1 MVPYRLAA
9 KAPREFPLIRNI
21 RRNLMTIDQ
30 RVEEGA
36 IYQMLTYASCSPE
49 GLREGGLAA
58 IRARA
63 WTWSWNESRVMGSYR
78 RGDVW
83 NMFKT
88 SQAGYD
94 MILYD
99 DNVDLSIHS
108 VDV

>member
-21 RRNLMTIDQ
+21 RRNLTTIDK

-36 IYQMLTYASCSPE
+36 IYQMLPPE
-49 GLREGGLAA
+49 GFREGGLAA

-63 WTWSWNESRVMGSYR
+63 WTWSWNKSRVMGSYR

-94 MILYD
+94 
-99 DNVDLSIHS
+99 S
-108 VDV
+108 

>member
-21 RRNLMTIDQ
+21 RRNLTTIDE

-36 IYQMLTYASCSPE
+36 IYQMLTYASCHLKGSEKVAWRRYGRGLGLGPGINPE
-49 GLREGGLAA
+49 LWEVIEGVMSG
-58 IRARA
+58 IC
-63 WTWSWNESRVMGSYR
+63 SRPHR
-78 RGDVW
+78 P
-83 NMFKT
+83 
-88 SQAGYD
+88 D
-94 MILYD
+94 MIHED

>member
-21 RRNLMTIDQ
+21 RRNLTTIDE

-36 IYQMLTYASCSPE
+36 IYQMLAAHLKGSEKVAWRRYGR
-49 GLREGGLAA
+49 GLGLGPG
-58 IRARA
+58 IK
-63 WTWSWNESRVMGSYR
+63 VMGSYR

-94 MILYD
+94 
-99 DNVDLSIHS
+99 S
-108 VDV
+108 